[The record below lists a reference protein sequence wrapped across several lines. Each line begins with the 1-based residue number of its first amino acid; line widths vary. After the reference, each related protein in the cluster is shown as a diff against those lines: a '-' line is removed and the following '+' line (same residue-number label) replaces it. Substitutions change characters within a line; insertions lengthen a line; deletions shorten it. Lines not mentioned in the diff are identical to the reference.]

1 MESADLEVYERQPS
15 PNGMSDH
22 GVMRNTYNTPSYEE
36 ALLLTFDKFV
46 CDSAYDFLLKGRKRW
61 KKY

>member
-15 PNGMSDH
+15 PNDYTGMSNH
-22 GVMRNTYNTPSYEE
+22 GVIGNTCNTPSFEE

-46 CDSAYDFLLKGRKRW
+46 CDSVHTIFN
-61 KKY
+61 

>member
-15 PNGMSDH
+15 PNDYTGMSNH
-22 GVMRNTYNTPSYEE
+22 GVIGNTCNTPSFEE

-46 CDSAYDFLLKGRKRW
+46 CDSVHTIFY
-61 KKY
+61 